1 MVENLEP
8 RVAIIILV
16 WNDYLNT
23 KQCLES
29 LAQIDYK
36 NMEIVIVDNNSSTD
50 CMAKLQAEY
59 KNLTYLLN
67 DENYG
72 YAEGNNIGIRYA
84 LDHGA
89 EYVLILN
96 NDVIIKNKDLLSEMI
111 SCFEKNAGLG
121 ILGPKVMQ
129 YAGDVGYRPYQY
141 DYYFYTRI
149 RDRLLR
155 KNFAKIH
162 LANVNNL
169 IIRLWVPGSAI
180 MFSRELLSQVGMFN
194 SEFFMFAEEN
204 DLCIRAVKSGF
215 MVCQVA
221 SDKTLVYHMAGMSY
235 GHTANWRSCLQT
247 RNEITLLNNFTGTDY
262 GLVLLFFCKK
272 FIKPTL
278 RLLFVGDYTRF
289 LASCTGILYGIMW
302 RLRDKL
308 GLSRKFEYL
317 EEGRAISSG
326 NTRLCRFFY

>member
-1 MVENLEP
+1 M
-8 RVAIIILV
+8 
-16 WNDYLNT
+16 
-23 KQCLES
+23 
-29 LAQIDYK
+29 
-36 NMEIVIVDNNSSTD
+36 
-50 CMAKLQAEY
+50 
-59 KNLTYLLN
+59 
-67 DENYG
+67 
-72 YAEGNNIGIRYA
+72 RYA
-84 LDHGA
+84 LDHKA

-96 NDVIIKNKDLLSEMI
+96 NDVIIKNKDMLTEMV
-111 SCFEKNAGLG
+111 SCFEK
-121 ILGPKVMQ
+121 M
-129 YAGDVGYRPYQY
+129 
-141 DYYFYTRI
+141 
-149 RDRLLR
+149 
-155 KNFAKIH
+155 H
-162 LANVNNL
+162 LTDANNL

-180 MFSRELLSQVGMFN
+180 MFSRELLSKVGMFN

-204 DLCIRAVKSGF
+204 DLCIRAVKDGF
-215 MVCQVA
+215 IIGQTT
-221 SDKTLVYHMAGMSY
+221 SDKTLIYHMSGMSY
-235 GHTANWRSCLQT
+235 GRTATWRSCLQT

>member
-1 MVENLEP
+1 MMENLGP
-8 RVAIIILV
+8 RVVIIILV

-29 LAQIDYK
+29 LAKIDYK

-84 LDHGA
+84 LNYGA

-129 YAGDVGYRPYQY
+129 YDGREGYRAYTY
-141 DYYFYTRI
+141 DVYFFVKVKK
-149 RDRLLR
+149 RLFR
-155 KNFAKIH
+155 EDFKNVH
-162 LANVNNL
+162 LTDAHDL

-180 MFSRELLSQVGMFN
+180 MFSRAMLSTVGMFN

-204 DLCIRAVKSGF
+204 DLCIRAVKLGF
-215 MVCQVA
+215 LVGQVA
-221 SDKTLVYHMAGMSY
+221 SDQALVYHLGGTSY
-235 GHTANWRSCLQT
+235 SRTATWRDCLLT
-247 RNEITLLNNFTGTDY
+247 RNMFILLNNFAGVAY
-262 GLVLLFFCKK
+262 GIALFYFCLS
-272 FIKPTL
+272 FIKPNL
-278 RLLFVGDYTRF
+278 KFLLKGRYDHF
-289 LASCTGILYGIMW
+289 LASCAGFMYGLRW
-302 RLRDKL
+302 RIRDRL
-308 GLSRKFEYL
+308 GLSSKFEYMV
-317 EEGRAISSG
+317 EGRKISSSKW
-326 NTRLCRFFY
+326 

>member
-1 MVENLEP
+1 MMENLGP
-8 RVAIIILV
+8 RVVIIILV

-29 LAQIDYK
+29 LAKIDYK

-72 YAEGNNIGIRYA
+72 YAEGNNIGMRYA

-155 KNFAKIH
+155 KNFAKMH
-162 LANVNNL
+162 LADANNL

-180 MFSRELLSQVGMFN
+180 MFSRKLLSQVGMFN

-221 SDKTLVYHMAGMSY
+221 SDKTLVYHMSGMSY

-262 GLVLLFFCKK
+262 VLGLLFFSRN
-272 FIKPTL
+272 FIKPAL
-278 RLLFVGDYTRF
+278 RFLRGRDCRYF
-289 LASCTGILYGIMW
+289 LASCIGILYGIRW
-302 RLRDKL
+302 RIRDRL

-317 EEGRAISSG
+317 VEGREISSCK
-326 NTRLCRFFY
+326 L